1 MAQNRRRENPNR
13 NQSRPA
19 QGNTARRRS
28 RSNASGRRRVYDQAQ
43 DARRASSQRRGSPQ
57 GYQEQTID
65 FANGSVRYEQP
76 RRADNSIQ
84 FPRQGRQMSGSAG
97 QNGAGRSRSAQDR
110 ARGRNGNRSTRPAN
124 GASRGAKNGPSGRMR
139 PTEANLRSPSR
150 RESKKKRK
158 LTRAAIRRRRII
170 RRLTAFA
177 LLLCVIAAGVYLTV
191 TMLFKISSIQ
201 VQTADGTQVAEVGG
215 YASEQI
221 LQALGVHTEENIF
234 SFDPGQKS
242 KELEKAFPMLEF
254 IHVERQY
261 PGTVVVQVTEAKP
274 TYAMQVEGGWLTLSA
289 SLKILSKDA
298 AQPAGLATLY
308 GGEPV
313 STTPGEQL
321 DFAAAPAASSAA
333 ASESADSAAS
343 SETEAETD
351 QRLESLNTLMS
362 ALDSYGMLGDA
373 TRIEFAD
380 TEEMAFLYQDRI
392 SVLLGTLN
400 ELDYKLKLAQYV
412 LLNQDGKGCAAT
424 DTGLLDLS
432 RIPRW
437 MLSSPRRRRQRR
449 RPPLRPERKLRRRK
463 KPQIRKPPIRD
474 EECVTYETGTT
485 DGGCALYPRAGHPGD
500 RNRGYHLR
508 QPQSR
513 ARPAV
518 RLYRGHPAGQP

>member
-1 MAQNRRRENPNR
+1 MAQDRRRENPNR
-13 NQSRPA
+13 SQSRPA

-150 RESKKKRK
+150 RESKKRRK

-201 VQTADGTQVAEVGG
+201 VQTADGTQVAEAGG

-261 PGTVVVQVTEAKP
+261 PGTVVVQVTEARP

-373 TRIEFAD
+373 TRMEFAD

-432 RIPRW
+432 H
-437 MLSSPRRRRQRR
+437 LSASSTRKFRFAQGEPTLPSGYLVPEVSTPEETPVENPDAAEAD
-449 RPPLRPERKLRRRK
+449 PPADAELSAETSAAPEAD
-463 KPQIRKPPIRD
+463 PAAGAETPPT
-474 EECVTYETGTT
+474 EEAANQETTNQG
-485 DGGCALYPRAGHPGD
+485 
-500 RNRGYHLR
+500 
-508 QPQSR
+508 
-513 ARPAV
+513 
-518 RLYRGHPAGQP
+518 

>member
-28 RSNASGRRRVYDQAQ
+28 RSSASGRRRAYDQAQ
-43 DARRASSQRRGSPQ
+43 DARRASSQHRGSPQ

-84 FPRQGRQMSGSAG
+84 FPQQERRMSGSAG
-97 QNGAGRSRSAQDR
+97 QNGAGR
-110 ARGRNGNRSTRPAN
+110 ARGRNRNNSSTRPAN
-124 GASRGAKNGPSGRMR
+124 GASRNAKNGPSGRMR

-150 RESKKKRK
+150 RESKKRRK

-261 PGTVVVQVTEAKP
+261 PGTVVVQVTEARP

-313 STTPGEQL
+313 SATPGEQL

-333 ASESADSAAS
+333 GSESADSAAS

-373 TRIEFAD
+373 TRMEFAD

-432 RIPRW
+432 H
-437 MLSSPRRRRQRR
+437 LSASSTRKFRFAQGEPTLPSGYLVPEVSTPEETPVENPDAAEAD
-449 RPPLRPERKLRRRK
+449 PPADAELSAETSAAPEAD
-463 KPQIRKPPIRD
+463 PAAGAETPPT
-474 EECVTYETGTT
+474 EEAANQETTNQG
-485 DGGCALYPRAGHPGD
+485 
-500 RNRGYHLR
+500 
-508 QPQSR
+508 
-513 ARPAV
+513 
-518 RLYRGHPAGQP
+518 

>member
-1 MAQNRRRENPNR
+1 MAQNRRRDARQNPNR

-84 FPRQGRQMSGSAG
+84 FPQQERRMSGSAG
-97 QNGAGRSRSAQDR
+97 QNGAGRARS
-110 ARGRNGNRSTRPAN
+110 RNGNRNTRPAN
-124 GASRGAKNGPSGRMR
+124 GASRNAKNGPSGRMR

-261 PGTVVVQVTEAKP
+261 PGTVVVQVTEARP

-373 TRIEFAD
+373 TRMEFAD

-432 RIPRW
+432 H
-437 MLSSPRRRRQRR
+437 LSASSTRKFRFAQGEPTLPSGYLVPEVSTPEETPVENPDAAEAD
-449 RPPLRPERKLRRRK
+449 PPADAELSAETSAAPEAD
-463 KPQIRKPPIRD
+463 PAAGAETPPT
-474 EECVTYETGTT
+474 EEAANPETTNQG
-485 DGGCALYPRAGHPGD
+485 
-500 RNRGYHLR
+500 
-508 QPQSR
+508 
-513 ARPAV
+513 
-518 RLYRGHPAGQP
+518 

>member
-1 MAQNRRRENPNR
+1 MAQNRRRDARQNPNR
-13 NQSRPA
+13 DQSRPA

-43 DARRASSQRRGSPQ
+43 DVRRASSQRRGSPQ

-84 FPRQGRQMSGSAG
+84 FPQQGKRMSGSAG

-110 ARGRNGNRSTRPAN
+110 ARGRNRNNSSTRPAN
-124 GASRGAKNGPSGRMR
+124 GASRSAKNGPSGRMR

-242 KELEKAFPMLEF
+242 KELEKVFPMLEF

-261 PGTVVVQVTEAKP
+261 PGTVVVQVTEARP

-333 ASESADSAAS
+333 GSESADSAAS

-351 QRLESLNTLMS
+351 HRLESLNTLMS
-362 ALDSYGMLGDA
+362 ALDSCGMLGDA

-432 RIPRW
+432 H
-437 MLSSPRRRRQRR
+437 LSASSTRKFRFAQGEPTLPSGYIVPEVSTPEETPVENPDAAEADTPADADLSAETSAAPEAAPAAGAET
-449 RPPLRPERKLRRRK
+449 PPT
-463 KPQIRKPPIRD
+463 
-474 EECVTYETGTT
+474 EEAANQETTNQG
-485 DGGCALYPRAGHPGD
+485 
-500 RNRGYHLR
+500 
-508 QPQSR
+508 
-513 ARPAV
+513 
-518 RLYRGHPAGQP
+518 

>member
-1 MAQNRRRENPNR
+1 MQQYGNNGRPYDRNRDSLRSSGSSQRTTPPNDGASDTSRYGFNGEPLSRPPARTANGTVRRTRTDNSIEFPTQPRPVRDTGSAARRPAGQRSTAQRPRSSGGQNRRPAQRPANR
-13 NQSRPA
+13 NGRPA
-19 QGNTARRRS
+19 QN
-28 RSNASGRRRVYDQAQ
+28 
-43 DARRASSQRRGSPQ
+43 
-57 GYQEQTID
+57 
-65 FANGSVRYEQP
+65 
-76 RRADNSIQ
+76 
-84 FPRQGRQMSGSAG
+84 
-97 QNGAGRSRSAQDR
+97 SRSA
-110 ARGRNGNRSTRPAN
+110 ARQQQQGQGYNKNQKLRPAPQRD
-124 GASRGAKNGPSGRMR
+124 AQ
-139 PTEANLRSPSR
+139 R
-150 RESKKKRK
+150 REGRKKRR
-158 LTRAAIRRRRII
+158 LTRAAIRRRRML
-170 RRLTAFA
+170 RRLATFG
-177 LLLCVIAAGVYLTV
+177 LLLCVIGIGMYLTV
-191 TMLFKISSIQ
+191 TMLFRISAIQ

-261 PGTVVVQVTEAKP
+261 PGTVVVQVTEARP

-373 TRIEFAD
+373 TRMEFAD

-432 RIPRW
+432 H
-437 MLSSPRRRRQRR
+437 LSASSTRKFRFAQGEPTLPSGYLVPEVSTPEETPVENPDAAEAD
-449 RPPLRPERKLRRRK
+449 PPADAELSAETSAAPEAA
-463 KPQIRKPPIRD
+463 PAAGAETPPT
-474 EECVTYETGTT
+474 EEAANQETTNQG
-485 DGGCALYPRAGHPGD
+485 
-500 RNRGYHLR
+500 
-508 QPQSR
+508 
-513 ARPAV
+513 
-518 RLYRGHPAGQP
+518 

>member
-28 RSNASGRRRVYDQAQ
+28 RSNASGRRVYDQAQ

-124 GASRGAKNGPSGRMR
+124 ATFSARASSCANGASRGAKNGPSGRMR

-177 LLLCVIAAGVYLTV
+177 MLLCVIAAGVYLTV

-201 VQTADGTQVAEVGG
+201 VQTADGTQVAEAGG

-261 PGTVVVQVTEAKP
+261 PGTVVVQVTEARP

-321 DFAAAPAASSAA
+321 DFAAAPAVSSAA

-373 TRIEFAD
+373 TRMEFAD

-432 RIPRW
+432 H
-437 MLSSPRRRRQRR
+437 LSASRTRKFRFAQGEPTLPSGYIVPEVSTPEETPVENPDAAEAD
-449 RPPLRPERKLRRRK
+449 PPADAELSAETSAAPEAA
-463 KPQIRKPPIRD
+463 PAAGAETPPT
-474 EECVTYETGTT
+474 EEAANQETTNQG
-485 DGGCALYPRAGHPGD
+485 
-500 RNRGYHLR
+500 
-508 QPQSR
+508 
-513 ARPAV
+513 
-518 RLYRGHPAGQP
+518 

>member
-1 MAQNRRRENPNR
+1 MAQNRRRDARQNPNR

-28 RSNASGRRRVYDQAQ
+28 RSNASGRRRVYDQVQ

-84 FPRQGRQMSGSAG
+84 FPQQGRRMSGSAG
-97 QNGAGRSRSAQDR
+97 QNGAGRPRS
-110 ARGRNGNRSTRPAN
+110 RNGNRNTRPAN

-201 VQTADGTQVAEVGG
+201 VQTADGTQVTEVGG

-234 SFDPGQKS
+234 SFDPAAKAA
-242 KELEKAFPMLEF
+242 ELEKAFPMLEF

-261 PGTVVVQVTEAKP
+261 PGTVVVQVTEARP

-343 SETEAETD
+343 SEAEAETD
-351 QRLESLNTLMS
+351 HRLESLNTLMS

-432 RIPRW
+432 H
-437 MLSSPRRRRQRR
+437 LSASSTRKFRFAQGEPTLPSGYLVPEVSTPEETPVENPDAVEADTPVDAELSAETSAAPEADPAAGAET
-449 RPPLRPERKLRRRK
+449 PPT
-463 KPQIRKPPIRD
+463 
-474 EECVTYETGTT
+474 EEAANQETTNQG
-485 DGGCALYPRAGHPGD
+485 
-500 RNRGYHLR
+500 
-508 QPQSR
+508 
-513 ARPAV
+513 
-518 RLYRGHPAGQP
+518 

>member
-1 MAQNRRRENPNR
+1 MQQDRNKSRRPSSSIQQNSAQRKGKPRKAYDWTQDRRPSNQNRRR
-13 NQSRPA
+13 
-19 QGNTARRRS
+19 T
-28 RSNASGRRRVYDQAQ
+28 
-43 DARRASSQRRGSPQ
+43 Q
-57 GYQEQTID
+57 GYQEQTLD
-65 FANGSVRYEQP
+65 FSGGNVTFENHSSGY
-76 RRADNSIQ
+76 ADNSIQ
-84 FPRQGRQMSGSAG
+84 FPQQTARRPNNQNQSRRQGQQRSQ
-97 QNGAGRSRSAQDR
+97 RSRQNTTAYPTNGSR
-110 ARGRNGNRSTRPAN
+110 PRNGQRPQNVQSARRPQ
-124 GASRGAKNGPSGRMR
+124 GGGRYR
-139 PTEANLRSPSR
+139 PTEANLRSPAR
-150 RESKKKRK
+150 REGRKKRR
-158 LTRAAIRRRRII
+158 LTRAAVRRRRAI
-170 RRLTAFA
+170 RRLTALA
-177 LLLCVIAAGVYLTV
+177 LLLCVIGVGVYLTV
-191 TMLFKISSIQ
+191 TMLFKINTLEVAVDGEV
-201 VQTADGTQVAEVGG
+201 VQEVGG
-215 YASEQI
+215 YSSAEI

-261 PGTVVVQVTEAKP
+261 PGTVVVQVTEARP

-373 TRIEFAD
+373 TRMEFAD

-432 RIPRW
+432 H
-437 MLSSPRRRRQRR
+437 LSASSTRKFRFAQGEPTLPSGYLVLEVSTPEETPVENSDAAEAD
-449 RPPLRPERKLRRRK
+449 PPADAELSAETSAAPEAA
-463 KPQIRKPPIRD
+463 PAAGAETPPT
-474 EECVTYETGTT
+474 EEAANQETTNQG
-485 DGGCALYPRAGHPGD
+485 
-500 RNRGYHLR
+500 
-508 QPQSR
+508 
-513 ARPAV
+513 
-518 RLYRGHPAGQP
+518 

>member
-1 MAQNRRRENPNR
+1 MAQNRRRDARQNPNR

-84 FPRQGRQMSGSAG
+84 FPQQGRRMSGSAG
-97 QNGAGRSRSAQDR
+97 QNGAGHARS
-110 ARGRNGNRSTRPAN
+110 RNGNRNTRPAN

-201 VQTADGTQVAEVGG
+201 VQTADGTQVTEVGG

-242 KELEKAFPMLEF
+242 KELEKVFPMLEF

-261 PGTVVVQVTEAKP
+261 PGTVVVQVTEARP

-333 ASESADSAAS
+333 ASESADSADS
-343 SETEAETD
+343 SEAEAEAD
-351 QRLESLNTLMS
+351 HRLESLNTLMS

-380 TEEMAFLYQDRI
+380 TEEMTFLYQDRI

-432 RIPRW
+432 H
-437 MLSSPRRRRQRR
+437 LSASSTRKFRFAQGEPTLPSGYLVPEVSTPEETPVENPDAAEAD
-449 RPPLRPERKLRRRK
+449 PPADAELSAETSAAPEAA
-463 KPQIRKPPIRD
+463 PAAGAETPPT
-474 EECVTYETGTT
+474 EEAANQETTNQG
-485 DGGCALYPRAGHPGD
+485 
-500 RNRGYHLR
+500 
-508 QPQSR
+508 
-513 ARPAV
+513 
-518 RLYRGHPAGQP
+518 

>member
-28 RSNASGRRRVYDQAQ
+28 RSNASGRRVYDQAQ

-110 ARGRNGNRSTRPAN
+110 ARGRNGNGSTRPAN
-124 GASRGAKNGPSGRMR
+124 GASRGTKNGPSGRMR

-201 VQTADGTQVAEVGG
+201 VQTADGTQVAEAGG

-261 PGTVVVQVTEAKP
+261 PGTVVVQVTEARP

-432 RIPRW
+432 H
-437 MLSSPRRRRQRR
+437 LSASSTRKFRFAQGEPTLPSGYIVPEVSTPEETPVENPDTAEAD
-449 RPPLRPERKLRRRK
+449 PPADTELSAETSAAPEAD
-463 KPQIRKPPIRD
+463 PAAGAETPPT
-474 EECVTYETGTT
+474 EEAANQETT
-485 DGGCALYPRAGHPGD
+485 
-500 RNRGYHLR
+500 N
-508 QPQSR
+508 QE
-513 ARPAV
+513 
-518 RLYRGHPAGQP
+518 

>member
-1 MAQNRRRENPNR
+1 MMQQNRDRNGRPRNARPYDLNR
-13 NQSRPA
+13 DVVRTSAPSQNNTPRSTGSSRYGYNGEPLSRPP
-19 QGNTARRRS
+19 S
-28 RSNASGRRRVYDQAQ
+28 RS
-43 DARRASSQRRGSPQ
+43 
-57 GYQEQTID
+57 
-65 FANGSVRYEQP
+65 ANGSVRSS
-76 RRADNSIQ
+76 RADNSIQ
-84 FPRQGRQMSGSAG
+84 FPQQERRMSGSAG

-110 ARGRNGNRSTRPAN
+110 ARGRNRNNSSTRPAN

-201 VQTADGTQVAEVGG
+201 VQTADGTQVTEVGG

-242 KELEKAFPMLEF
+242 KELEKVFPMLEF

-261 PGTVVVQVTEAKP
+261 PGTVVVQVTEARP

-373 TRIEFAD
+373 TRMEFAD

-432 RIPRW
+432 H
-437 MLSSPRRRRQRR
+437 LSASSTRKFRFAQGEPTLPSGYIVPEVSTPEETPVENPDAAEADTPVDAELSAETSAAPEADPAAGAET
-449 RPPLRPERKLRRRK
+449 PPT
-463 KPQIRKPPIRD
+463 
-474 EECVTYETGTT
+474 EEAANQETTNQG
-485 DGGCALYPRAGHPGD
+485 
-500 RNRGYHLR
+500 
-508 QPQSR
+508 
-513 ARPAV
+513 
-518 RLYRGHPAGQP
+518 

>member
-1 MAQNRRRENPNR
+1 MAQNRRRDARQNPNR

-84 FPRQGRQMSGSAG
+84 FPQQGKRMSGSAG
-97 QNGAGRSRSAQDR
+97 QNGAGRARS
-110 ARGRNGNRSTRPAN
+110 RNGNRNTRPAN
-124 GASRGAKNGPSGRMR
+124 GASRNAKNGPSGRMR

-242 KELEKAFPMLEF
+242 KELEKVFPMLEF

-261 PGTVVVQVTEAKP
+261 PGTVVVQVTEAQP

-343 SETEAETD
+343 SETETETD

-373 TRIEFAD
+373 TRMEFAD

-432 RIPRW
+432 H
-437 MLSSPRRRRQRR
+437 LSASSTRKFRFAQGEPTLPSGYLVPEVSTPEETPVENPDAAEAD
-449 RPPLRPERKLRRRK
+449 PPADAELSAETSAAPETD
-463 KPQIRKPPIRD
+463 PAAGAETPPT
-474 EECVTYETGTT
+474 EEAANQETTNQG
-485 DGGCALYPRAGHPGD
+485 
-500 RNRGYHLR
+500 
-508 QPQSR
+508 
-513 ARPAV
+513 
-518 RLYRGHPAGQP
+518 

>member
-43 DARRASSQRRGSPQ
+43 DARRASSQHRGSPQ

-110 ARGRNGNRSTRPAN
+110 ARGRNGNSSTRPAN

-191 TMLFKISSIQ
+191 TMQLKISSIQ

-254 IHVERQY
+254 IHVERQ
-261 PGTVVVQVTEAKP
+261 
-274 TYAMQVEGGWLTLSA
+274 
-289 SLKILSKDA
+289 
-298 AQPAGLATLY
+298 
-308 GGEPV
+308 
-313 STTPGEQL
+313 
-321 DFAAAPAASSAA
+321 
-333 ASESADSAAS
+333 
-343 SETEAETD
+343 
-351 QRLESLNTLMS
+351 
-362 ALDSYGMLGDA
+362 
-373 TRIEFAD
+373 
-380 TEEMAFLYQDRI
+380 
-392 SVLLGTLN
+392 
-400 ELDYKLKLAQYV
+400 
-412 LLNQDGKGCAAT
+412 
-424 DTGLLDLS
+424 
-432 RIPRW
+432 
-437 MLSSPRRRRQRR
+437 
-449 RPPLRPERKLRRRK
+449 
-463 KPQIRKPPIRD
+463 
-474 EECVTYETGTT
+474 
-485 DGGCALYPRAGHPGD
+485 
-500 RNRGYHLR
+500 
-508 QPQSR
+508 
-513 ARPAV
+513 
-518 RLYRGHPAGQP
+518 

>member
-110 ARGRNGNRSTRPAN
+110 ARGRNGNSSTRPAN

-242 KELEKAFPMLEF
+242 KELEEAFPMLEF

-261 PGTVVVQVTEAKP
+261 PGTVVVQVTEARP

-298 AQPAGLATLY
+298 AQPSGPCHPLRRGAGVYHARRTAGLCR
-308 GGEPV
+308 G
-313 STTPGEQL
+313 
-321 DFAAAPAASSAA
+321 
-333 ASESADSAAS
+333 
-343 SETEAETD
+343 
-351 QRLESLNTLMS
+351 
-362 ALDSYGMLGDA
+362 
-373 TRIEFAD
+373 
-380 TEEMAFLYQDRI
+380 
-392 SVLLGTLN
+392 
-400 ELDYKLKLAQYV
+400 
-412 LLNQDGKGCAAT
+412 
-424 DTGLLDLS
+424 
-432 RIPRW
+432 
-437 MLSSPRRRRQRR
+437 PRRQQCGRFRECRQRGFFGNRGGDRPTAGIAQHPDVRTGQLRDAGR
-449 RPPLRPERKLRRRK
+449 RHPHGVCGHRGNGLFVSGPHQRP
-463 KPQIRKPPIRD
+463 
-474 EECVTYETGTT
+474 
-485 DGGCALYPRAGHPGD
+485 AGH
-500 RNRGYHLR
+500 
-508 QPQSR
+508 
-513 ARPAV
+513 AE
-518 RLYRGHPAGQP
+518 

>member
-28 RSNASGRRRVYDQAQ
+28 RSNASGRRVYDQAQ

-84 FPRQGRQMSGSAG
+84 FPRQGRQMPGSAG
-97 QNGAGRSRSAQDR
+97 QNGAGRSRSTQDR

-261 PGTVVVQVTEAKP
+261 PGTVVVQVTEAQP

-289 SLKILSKDA
+289 SLKILSSDA
-298 AQPAGLATLY
+298 AQPAGLPTLY

-313 STTPGEQL
+313 SQTPGTQLSFEQP
-321 DFAAAPAASSAA
+321 APASSAA
-333 ASESADSAAS
+333 SDSAAS
-343 SETEAETD
+343 DSASGTAEEAGD
-351 QRLESLNTLMS
+351 KRLDSLNTLLA
-362 ALDSYGMLGDA
+362 ALDALGMRGDV

-380 TEEMAFLYQDRI
+380 PEEMSFLYQDRI

-400 ELDYKLKLAQYV
+400 ELDYKLKLAQHV
-412 LLNQDGKGCAAT
+412 LLNADGSGCAAT
-424 DTGLLDLS
+424 DTGTLDFTHISMSSTRKFTFAQGEPKLPS
-432 RIPRW
+432 GYVIPEPAAEDTAADDAAPAEETAA
-437 MLSSPRRRRQRR
+437 SEGDAAAE
-449 RPPLRPERKLRRRK
+449 PPADGAAEQAVPEA
-463 KPQIRKPPIRD
+463 
-474 EECVTYETGTT
+474 ETSAEA
-485 DGGCALYPRAGHPGD
+485 D
-500 RNRGYHLR
+500 
-508 QPQSR
+508 
-513 ARPAV
+513 PAPAAQE
-518 RLYRGHPAGQP
+518 PAGTGAAN

>member
-1 MAQNRRRENPNR
+1 MAQNRRRDARQNPNR

-28 RSNASGRRRVYDQAQ
+28 SASGRRRVYDQAQ

-97 QNGAGRSRSAQDR
+97 QNGAGRSRS
-110 ARGRNGNRSTRPAN
+110 RNGNRSTRPAN

-261 PGTVVVQVTEAKP
+261 PGTVVVQVTEARP

-373 TRIEFAD
+373 TRMEFAD
-380 TEEMAFLYQDRI
+380 TEEMTFLYQDRI

-432 RIPRW
+432 H
-437 MLSSPRRRRQRR
+437 LSASSTRKFRFAQGEPTL
-449 RPPLRPERKLRRRK
+449 PSGYIVPEVST
-463 KPQIRKPPIRD
+463 P
-474 EECVTYETGTT
+474 EETPVENP
-485 DGGCALYPRAGHPGD
+485 DAAEADPPGD
-500 RNRGYHLR
+500 AELSAETSAA
-508 QPQSR
+508 PE
-513 ARPAV
+513 AAPA
-518 RLYRGHPAGQP
+518 AGAETPPTEEAANQETTNQG